1 MFARTGGSAV
11 ARSAVSRDALGGGR
25 STENDMKTIAK
36 LVLLLSLGIAGV
48 SPAIAGPVCLN
59 SYQVDRT
66 TVLNAKTI
74 LFRMK
79 NGTVWRNTLRT
90 SCSGLLF
97 NGFAYTLQTS
107 DICDNLQ
114 TIRVLRTGEV
124 CVLGKF
130 SRELPHKG

>member
-1 MFARTGGSAV
+1 
-11 ARSAVSRDALGGGR
+11 
-25 STENDMKTIAK
+25 MKTIAK

-107 DICDNLQ
+107 DICDTCRPSVFCGPVKSVFWASSAENC
-114 TIRVLRTGEV
+114 RTRAESLA
-124 CVLGKF
+124 CAYLTTTL
-130 SRELPHKG
+130 SRRLLAPCRMG

>member
-1 MFARTGGSAV
+1 
-11 ARSAVSRDALGGGR
+11 
-25 STENDMKTIAK
+25 MKTIAK
-36 LVLLLSLGIAGV
+36 LAMLL
-48 SPAIAGPVCLN
+48 AIAAGSFSAVAAAPVCLN
-59 SYQVDRT
+59 SYYIDRT
-66 TVLNAKTI
+66 TVVDAKTI

-97 NGFAYTLQTS
+97 NGFSYTLQTL

-114 TIRVLRTGEV
+114 TIEVLRTGEV

-130 SRELPHKG
+130 TRELPHHT